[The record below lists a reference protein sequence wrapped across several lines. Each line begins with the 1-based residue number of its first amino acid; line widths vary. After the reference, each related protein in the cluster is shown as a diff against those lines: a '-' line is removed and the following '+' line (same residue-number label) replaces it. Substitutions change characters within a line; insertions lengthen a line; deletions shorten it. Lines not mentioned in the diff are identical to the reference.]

1 MAVDCQFEKDSCIA
15 RYVRYMEH
23 ERNHSVHTVSGYLL
37 DLGQF
42 IFFVWGDNRLP
53 PYPWETVDR
62 YQARRFIAACSKTGL
77 DAASTG
83 RKLSALRGFYRF
95 LEREDRVTQNPFSG
109 LRSPRRARDL
119 PRILSID
126 EVSRLIEAPLD
137 KIKHASRPPGP
148 IEEYAAV
155 RDSAILEV
163 LYSSGAR
170 VSEAVQLSVRDVD
183 LVAGCIKLRGKG
195 KKERLAPL
203 GSPAVKMLRRC
214 TGLADLLWQAGDAAR
229 PVFRNLKGGRIS
241 SRSVERMLKQWLA
254 AAGLDSGFSPHSLR
268 HSFATHLLD
277 AGADLRSVQELL
289 GHASLSTTQIYT
301 HVSVER
307 LKKVYEDAHPRA

>member
-1 MAVDCQFEKDSCIA
+1 MTTERQSDNDSCIA
-15 RYVRYMEH
+15 CYVRYMQN
-23 ERNHSVHTVSGYLL
+23 ERNHSEHTVNGYLL
-37 DLGQF
+37 DIGQF
-42 IFFVWGDNRLP
+42 VLFIWGDNRLP
-53 PYPWETVDR
+53 PYPWEEVDR

-83 RKLSALRGFYRF
+83 RKLSALRGLYRF

-109 LRSPRRARDL
+109 LRAPRRARDL
-119 PRILSID
+119 PRILSVD
-126 EVSRLIEAPLD
+126 EAGRLIEAPLETL
-137 KIKHASRPPGP
+137 KRATKPPGP

-155 RDSAILEV
+155 RDSTILEV

-170 VSEAVQLSVRDVD
+170 VSEAVQLSVRDID
-183 LVAGCIKLRGKG
+183 LIAGCVKLRGKG

-203 GSPAVKMLRRC
+203 GAPAVKMLRRC
-214 TGLADLLWQAGDAAR
+214 TGLADMLWQAGDAAR